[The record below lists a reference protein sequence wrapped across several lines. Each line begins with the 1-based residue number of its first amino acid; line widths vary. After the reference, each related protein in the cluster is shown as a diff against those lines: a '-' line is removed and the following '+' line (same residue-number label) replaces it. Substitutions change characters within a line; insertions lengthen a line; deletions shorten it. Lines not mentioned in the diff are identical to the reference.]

1 MAIVSSSTIK
11 IIKDPLFI
19 VGLLLRLTL
28 IPIAL
33 TSIPLTD
40 WYAPFLLAGTGSILD
55 PWTNWVSSGN
65 TLIAFPYGYA
75 MWVILLPG
83 ALICELFNMSVGLGY
98 CASLLVIDLGMLF
111 TLNRL
116 FPAINSRRLLL
127 AYWLS
132 PILLI
137 ATYVLGLNDLIPIFI
152 LVLALY
158 AIQQRFFIWAGCLL
172 AIAISAKLSML
183 LALPFFGIYFIHNKV
198 VRHHF
203 SSFILSLLTVMAI
216 TIGPFIASAGAVLML
231 FGNPE
236 IPKLY
241 QFALPINTST
251 YIYLAPLA
259 YTISV
264 YTAWSIKRMN
274 FDLFQAT
281 LGIGFIAIV
290 LLTPASAGW
299 FIWTLPLLVY
309 YQAVGSRKALLLC
322 GLFSALFAIIN
333 LFPAESLE
341 HLLSQYSGG
350 INLVSKISS
359 LLHSLLLATGFIL
372 VALIWKNTIAN
383 NAYFTFSRKPFALGI
398 AGDSGSGKDTLS
410 LAIEKLF
417 GSHSVVTLSGDDY
430 HLWDRQ
436 KPLWQVITHLNP
448 LANDL
453 EGFSNALVDLTLGK
467 SIQSRN
473 YDHQSGK
480 LSSSSVK
487 KSNDIIIASGLHTLH
502 LPILRDCLDLKIFLD
517 IHEGL
522 RRQLKIIRD
531 TQVRGHSQDKVLESL
546 EKRASD
552 SERFIKPQIEYAD
565 LIFSLQPV
573 LSTEHLQETTE
584 AKQIKLRLDVQSKIG
599 LNSYD
604 LTRILI
610 GICGLHVN
618 QGWNQ
623 TTKAIELSIEGDV
636 TAEDI
641 SLAVSILCPRIS
653 EFLYVTPKWESGSL
667 GLMQLI
673 TLIHIDKLLT
683 RRYL

>member
-1 MAIVSSSTIK
+1 MAIVSATTIK
-11 IIKDPLFI
+11 IFKDPLFFA
-19 VGLLLRLTL
+19 GLLLRIAL
-28 IPIAL
+28 IPIAQHS
-33 TSIPLTD
+33 TPVAD
-40 WYAPFLLAGTGSILD
+40 WYAPFLQAGTSSILD
-55 PWTNWVSSGN
+55 PWTGWISSGN
-65 TLIAFPYGYA
+65 PIIAFPYGYA
-75 MWVILLPG
+75 MWIILLPG
-83 ALICELFNMSVGLGY
+83 TLVCKLLNISVGFGY
-98 CASLLVIDLGMLF
+98 CASLLAIDLGMLF
-111 TLNRL
+111 ALNRL
-116 FPAINSRRLLL
+116 LLTNNSRRLLI

-137 ATYVLGLNDLIPIFI
+137 STYVLGLNDLIPICI

-158 AIQQRFFIWAGCLL
+158 AIQQRCFAWAGCLL
-172 AIAISAKLSML
+172 AIAISAKLSMV
-183 LALPFFGIYFIHNKV
+183 LAIPFFGIYFIHNKV
-198 VRHHF
+198 VRNHF
-203 SSFILSLLTVMAI
+203 SSFTLALLATLAIL
-216 TIGPFIASAGAVLML
+216 IGPFLASSGAILML

-241 QFALPINTST
+241 QFALQLNSNI
-251 YIYLAPLA
+251 YIYLAPFA
-259 YTISV
+259 YAISV
-264 YTAWSIKRMN
+264 YTAWSVKRMN

-281 LGIGFIAIV
+281 LGIGFLTII

-299 FIWTLPLLVY
+299 FIWPLPLLVY
-309 YQAVGSRKALLLC
+309 YQAVGNRRALLLC
-322 GLFSALFAIIN
+322 GLFSILFAIIN
-333 LFPAESLE
+333 LFPSEIIE
-341 HLLSQYSGG
+341 QLLAQNVASMSAA
-350 INLVSKISS
+350 SKISS
-359 LLHSLLLATGFIL
+359 LLHTLLLATGSIL
-372 VALIWKNTIAN
+372 IALIWKNTVSSN
-383 NAYFTFSRKPFALGI
+383 DYFTFSRQPFAIGI

-436 KPLWQVITHLNP
+436 KPLWQVMTHLNP
-448 LANDL
+448 LSNDL

-467 SIQSRN
+467 PIHSRH

-480 LSSSSVK
+480 LSSGVVK
-487 KSNDIIIASGLHTLH
+487 RSNDIIIASGLHTLH
-502 LPILRDCLDLKIFLD
+502 LPILRDCLDLKIYLD

-531 TQVRGHSQDKVLESL
+531 TQVRGHSQEKVLESL
-546 EKRASD
+546 EKRAND
-552 SERFIKPQIEYAD
+552 GERFIKPQIDYAD

-573 LSTEHLQETTE
+573 LSTEHLLETTD

-604 LTRILI
+604 LTRVLI

-623 TTKAIELSIEGDV
+623 TTKAVELSIEGD
-636 TAEDI
+636 AAPEDI
-641 SLAVSILCPRIS
+641 ALAASILCPRMA
-653 EFLYVTPKWESGSL
+653 EFLDLTPKWEGGSL

>member
-1 MAIVSSSTIK
+1 MAIAPSSTIK
-11 IIKDPLFI
+11 IIKDPLFL
-19 VGLLLRLTL
+19 VGLLLRLAL

-33 TSIPLTD
+33 NSIPVID

-55 PWTNWVSSGN
+55 PWTSWLSSGN
-65 TLIAFPYGYA
+65 SLIAFPYGYA
-75 MWVILLPG
+75 MWIILLPG
-83 ALICELFNMSVGLGY
+83 ALACKLLGISVGFGY
-98 CASLLVIDLGMLF
+98 CATLLIIDLGMLF

-116 FPAINSRRLLL
+116 FPTINSRRLLL

-137 ATYVLGLNDLIPIFI
+137 GTYVLGLNDLIPIFV

-158 AIQQRFFIWAGCLL
+158 AIQQRFFIWAGSLL

-198 VRHHF
+198 MRHHI
-203 SSFILSLLTVMAI
+203 SSFALSLLAAMAI
-216 TIGPFIASAGAVLML
+216 MIGPFIASSGAMLML
-231 FGNPE
+231 FSNPE

-241 QFALPINTST
+241 QVAIPINTSI

-259 YTISV
+259 YAIAI
-264 YTAWSIKRMN
+264 YAAWSIKRMN
-274 FDLFQAT
+274 FDLFQTT
-281 LGIGFIAIV
+281 LGIGFLAIV

-309 YQAVGSRKALLLC
+309 YQAFGNRKALLLC

-333 LFPAESLE
+333 LFPSETLE
-341 HLLSQYSGG
+341 QLLSQYGDG
-350 INLVSKISS
+350 ISLASKISS
-359 LLHSLLLATGFIL
+359 LLHTLLLATGAIL
-372 VALIWKNTIAN
+372 VALIWKNTISSN
-383 NAYFTFSRKPFALGI
+383 DYFTFSRKPFAIGI

-417 GSHSVVTLSGDDY
+417 GSHSVTTLSGDDY

-436 KPLWQVITHLNP
+436 KPLWQVMTHLNP
-448 LANDL
+448 LSNDL

-467 SIQSRN
+467 SIHSRH

-480 LSSSSVK
+480 LSSSTVK
-487 KSNDIIIASGLHTLH
+487 RSNDIIIASGLHTLH
-502 LPILRDCLDLKIFLD
+502 LPILRDCLDLKIFLN

-531 TQVRGHSQDKVLESL
+531 TQVRGHSHEKVIESL
-546 EKRASD
+546 EKRTSD
-552 SERFIKPQIEYAD
+552 GERFIKPQIEYAD

-573 LSTEHLQETTE
+573 LSVERLLETTE

-604 LTRILI
+604 LTRVLI

-623 TTKAIELSIEGDV
+623 TTKAVELSIEGD
-636 TAEDI
+636 AAPEDI
-641 SLAVSILCPRIS
+641 ALAANILCPRMA
-653 EFLYVTPKWESGSL
+653 EFLDLNPKWEGGSL

-673 TLIHIDKLLT
+673 TLVHADKLLT